1 MNATVYQVIT
11 TPGVTLIIFHDET
24 RCWQFQAII
33 GGLIFVDDAMHF
45 TRESAEEAARDWLS
59 RIRYTH

>member
-11 TPGVTLIIFHDET
+11 TPGVTLIIFHDES

-33 GGLIFVDDAMHF
+33 GELIYIDDTIHF
-45 TRESAEEAARDWLS
+45 TREYAEESARNWRS